1 MLLKKIYG
9 FIFLFACLFCTGYC
23 SAVFAQVA
31 DTTEITTEAT
41 TEIDDDFW
49 LLDNY
54 QPLEN
59 TLWLFTGKDED
70 EGDYYGLSTTLSLSS
85 LLRVD
90 LSATQQ
96 NYIFETEDL
105 LWGFS
110 GNVAEQFSWGIHK
123 LFWGDKNVLE
133 RNDLQYSLGYF
144 IDGFSSQ
151 LSYEHGDFKLF
162 LKEPNNLPINY
173 VSFDHRA
180 TQLNLGYSWGLFYTQ
195 LSYKKHDYTSN
206 RPGLLFY
213 LGSLN
218 LLNNIGLDQARNL
231 ADRESSILLGL
242 QFETISYG
250 FQLSQIDSAFSN
262 SRYQYASLN
271 LHKNFSS
278 QWILAGNVDF
288 PLDNGLLSAGISL
301 GYLW

>member
-23 SAVFAQVA
+23 SAVFAQTIA
-31 DTTEITTEAT
+31 DTEIA

-70 EGDYYGLSTTLSLSS
+70 AGDYYGLSTSLSLNS
-85 LLRVD
+85 LLRFD

-96 NYIFETEDL
+96 NYILQTEDL

-110 GNVAEQFSWGIHK
+110 GDIAEQFSWGIHK

-133 RNDLQYSLGYF
+133 RNDLRYSLGYF

-151 LSYEHGDFKLF
+151 LSYESGDFKLF
-162 LKEPNNLPINY
+162 LKEPNELPINY

-195 LSYKKHDYTSN
+195 LSYKNHDYTSN
-206 RPGLLFY
+206 RPGQLFY
-213 LGSLN
+213 LGRLN

-231 ADRESSILLGL
+231 ADKESSILLGL

-250 FQLSQIDSAFSN
+250 LQLSQIDSAFSN

-271 LHKNFSS
+271 LHKNFSL

-288 PLDNGLLSAGISL
+288 PLDDGLLSAGISL